1 MGFVVLLKNTRQW
14 KRNLALIGV
23 AYAVSAVVGLLF
35 NIYPIMA

>member
-14 KRNLALIGV
+14 KRNLLFILFSYFVSVVIGLV
-23 AYAVSAVVGLLF
+23 L